1 MARSRVTVVHPV
13 LSSEKMASVCL
24 CRLGAGVSTQFSLA
38 NWDKKKKKIPKA
50 PVKNSIPRISL
61 TIYDG
66 YLMEVFNPRWLLRI
80 WKLDHVLGWMASET
94 FLTLYD
100 IVSSKALFSQS
111 INATF

>member
-1 MARSRVTVVHPV
+1 MARSRVTIVHPV

-38 NWDKKKKKIPKA
+38 NWDKKKIPKA
-50 PVKNSIPRISL
+50 PVKNSIPRILL
-61 TIYDG
+61 TVYDG

>member
-1 MARSRVTVVHPV
+1 MSVQTWGGGIYPV
-13 LSSEKMASVCL
+13 FSSQ
-24 CRLGAGVSTQFSLA
+24 LGQ
-38 NWDKKKKKIPKA
+38 KKKIPKA